1 MPTNSPNKNYSHQP
15 GGREYLANLQDGA
28 HLLSESHTFVQGIV
42 AVILGSAWW
51 FGGLV
56 EVLSAP
62 ESGGVSTLV
71 MLMLA
76 LPTLGIVLVWVY
88 SFDWLQKYLYPRY
101 LECTRA
107 VFRNT
112 DLTVQLLGP
121 ELPEQI
127 AKILKAPAQSSLQ
140 PSGESA
146 AASFAQ
152 RIEQTRRRYPALAEA
167 LGHRPYPRPW
177 GAVDAVLLPL
187 LALSVALMLML
198 AHTMLA
204 FQVFLAVT
212 LFCASLKY
220 VLFTVRQCAIRV
232 VLGEVLGGSR
242 SL

>member
-1 MPTNSPNKNYSHQP
+1 MPTNGANKRESHQP
-15 GGREYLANLQDGA
+15 GGQEYLANLLDGA
-28 HLLSESHTFVQGIV
+28 HILSESHTFVQGIV
-42 AVILGSAWW
+42 AVILGASWW

-62 ESGGVSTLV
+62 EGGGVSFLL
-71 MLMLA
+71 MLKLA

-88 SFDWLQKYLYPRY
+88 SFDWLQIRLYARY

-107 VFRNT
+107 VFHNT

-127 AKILKAPAQSSLQ
+127 AKVISKPLRPTLLH
-140 PSGESA
+140 SGAGASD
-146 AASFAQ
+146 SFAG
-152 RIEQTRRRYPALAEA
+152 RIELTRRRYPALAEA
-167 LGHRPYPRPW
+167 LGQRPYPTPW

-198 AHTMLA
+198 AHSMLA
-204 FQVFLAVT
+204 FQVFLAIT
-212 LFCASLKY
+212 LFLASMKY

-232 VLGEVLGGSR
+232 VLGEVLGGEV
-242 SL
+242 L